1 MSRRC
6 LSCGW
11 VQYSTEAERSSTYLH
26 GRAADRS
33 GDAVCKDRLCT
44 TWRKFTLG
52 ISHDLIAISSSF
64 IPQADTM
71 SLSESPRK
79 SSSPTTSRSQTLAR
93 SNTSP
98 TLNAGYDI
106 ESQQD
111 IKWIRPRGF
120 KRASTVS
127 TFRSSITELKT
138 LPERQR
144 AFFSQQDV
152 VQSPQEERPQLERTE
167 TWVVEEEASHGY
179 PKLASLL
186 GGTEGYAIYKRF
198 ASLNARNL
206 LYHQA
211 KLIHLE
217 HELNEME
224 KELAHDSDLHYSVHH
239 IFHAEPG
246 TRRDELR
253 KKHEEVSR
261 ALDKYNSL
269 LLDQKRLHDLPSPDS
284 TFVDS
289 IHNYIN
295 NVKAPRPGWLD
306 HPEKT
311 IYAVWDD
318 DRKPVQPD
326 LVTLNRNFRTQDA
339 FTGFFTGRILQ
350 WWHYFYKRMKKPDD
364 ELDGYIYTEGAMSR
378 YMRAVIM
385 IVASAL
391 PTCSIVA
398 LYFIRDEIH
407 RLVFIIL
414 FSMLFSGA
422 LAFFTEAKRVEVFAA
437 SVALASVQV
446 VFVGTAFGN
455 NVGENVGNG

>member
-1 MSRRC
+1 MSF
-6 LSCGW
+6 
-11 VQYSTEAERSSTYLH
+11 
-26 GRAADRS
+26 S
-33 GDAVCKDRLCT
+33 G
-44 TWRKFTLG
+44 
-52 ISHDLIAISSSF
+52 
-64 IPQADTM
+64 
-71 SLSESPRK
+71 SPRN
-79 SSSPTTSRSQTLAR
+79 STSPTTTTSSRAQTLAR
-93 SNTSP
+93 SSTTP
-98 TLNAGYDI
+98 TLDTGYDI
-106 ESQQD
+106 EAQQD
-111 IKWIRPRGF
+111 IKWARPKGF
-120 KRASTVS
+120 KRASTTS
-127 TFRSSITELKT
+127 TFRSSITELRT
-138 LPERQR
+138 LPERRQ
-144 AFFSQQDV
+144 AFFAGEDV
-152 VQSPQEERPQLERTE
+152 VQSPQEAERQLERSE
-167 TWVVEEEASHGY
+167 TWVVEDEASHGY
-179 PKLASLL
+179 PQLASLL
-186 GGTEGYAIYKRF
+186 GGTDGYAIYKRF

-217 HELNEME
+217 HELSEME
-224 KELAHDSDLHYSVHH
+224 KGLTHDANLHYSVQH
-239 IFHAEPG
+239 IFRSEPG
-246 TRRDELR
+246 TKRDELR

-261 ALDKYNSL
+261 ALEKYNGM

-295 NVKAPRPGWLD
+295 NVKAPRPGWLE

-326 LVTLNRNFRTQDA
+326 LVTLNRDFRTQDA
-339 FTGFFTGRILQ
+339 FTGFFTGRLLQ
-350 WWHYFYKRMKKPDD
+350 WWHYFYKRFKKPDD

-391 PTCSIVA
+391 PTCSIIA
-398 LYFIRDEIH
+398 LYFIRDEIY

-414 FSMLFSGA
+414 FSIFFSGA
-422 LAFFTEAKRVEVFAA
+422 LAFFTEAKRIEVFAA

-455 NVGENVGNG
+455 GDNMNGNG

>member
-1 MSRRC
+1 MSF
-6 LSCGW
+6 
-11 VQYSTEAERSSTYLH
+11 SST
-26 GRAADRS
+26 RA
-33 GDAVCKDRLCT
+33 
-44 TWRKFTLG
+44 
-52 ISHDLIAISSSF
+52 
-64 IPQADTM
+64 
-71 SLSESPRK
+71 
-79 SSSPTTSRSQTLAR
+79 SSSPTTSQAQTLAR
-93 SNTSP
+93 SSTTP
-98 TLNAGYDI
+98 THHASFDV
-106 ESQQD
+106 EAQQETG
-111 IKWIRPRGF
+111 WNRPKGF
-120 KRASTVS
+120 KRASTAS
-127 TFRSSITELKT
+127 TYRSSITELKP
-138 LPERQR
+138 LPERQQ
-144 AFFSQQDV
+144 AFFATEDV
-152 VQSPQEERPQLERTE
+152 VQSPQEVEQRLERSE
-167 TWVVEEEASHGY
+167 TWVVEDEASHGY

-224 KELAHDSDLHYSVHH
+224 KGLAHDADLHYSVHH
-239 IFHAEPG
+239 IFSAESG

-289 IHNYIN
+289 IFNFIN
-295 NVKAPRPGWLD
+295 NAKAPRPGWLD

-318 DRKPVQPD
+318 DRQPVQPD
-326 LVTLNRNFRTQDA
+326 LVTLNRDFRTQDA
-339 FTGFFTGRILQ
+339 FTGFFTGRFLR
-350 WWHYFYKRMKKPDD
+350 WWHYFYKRVRKPDD
-364 ELDGYIYTEGAMSR
+364 ELDGYLYTEGAMSR
-378 YMRAVIM
+378 YMRAAVM

-398 LYFIRDEIH
+398 LYYIHDEVH

-414 FSMLFSGA
+414 FSMFFSGA

-455 NVGENVGNG
+455 GSGDGNLAAG